1 MDKEKIM
8 ARLAE
13 LQNMLKQA
21 EANGNAILGAVEE
34 CKYWLAQLEQ
44 DEAPKDAKK

>member
-1 MDKEKIM
+1 MNKEKLK

-13 LQNMLKQA
+13 LQNTLKQL
-21 EANGNAILGAVEE
+21 EANGNAALGAIEE